1 MPWMSIVERGRAM
14 KRVFQPWP
22 VVCFSHYVR
31 CRCDLEGKIR
41 GKRCPDCD
49 GWGVLLEGLPPRR
62 PAEKAQTVVQF
73 ELGITV

>member
-1 MPWMSIVERGRAM
+1 M

-49 GWGVLLEGLPPRR
+49 GWGVLLEELPPRLILTQGEQLR
-62 PAEKAQTVVQF
+62 LQWSERRERQ
-73 ELGITV
+73 